1 MLHRFNN
8 FAYEKVG
15 FDGKLKLSE
24 FNPII
29 NPDAP
34 RDKNFSYN
42 GYQRD
47 SFMKF
52 YRDYEKESTA
62 HAKDIGWLSKNL
74 KEYNVENAD
83 EYINKLNDSK
93 SAYMIAMENEFQ
105 KATRLEFNPENLESK
120 KSL

>member
-1 MLHRFNN
+1 LLHRFNN

-29 NPDAP
+29 GSDAP

-42 GYQRD
+42 GYQRS

-52 YRDYEKESTA
+52 YDDYNKELDA
-62 HAKDIGWLSKNL
+62 HNKDI
-74 KEYNVENAD
+74 E
-83 EYINKLNDSK
+83 
-93 SAYMIAMENEFQ
+93 
-105 KATRLEFNPENLESK
+105 
-120 KSL
+120 